1 MTLEDD
7 DPALEPERKPA
18 PDPWE
23 RMPGEPSEAW
33 ELFSRYVLSE
43 APSIAKFA
51 AEVGTHSRSALA
63 AMSARWR
70 WLARRDALTWHLHRE
85 AVQGAAEEARA
96 QGAAHA
102 RVTASLLDWAAES
115 IARRRAAGELLDARE
130 ATAAVKAMVDLQRVA
145 AGEPTARTA
154 IDLSRASDA
163 DLDALEKALARISAG
178 GSQES
183 SHAPP
188 EPIEKID
195 T

>member
-1 MTLEDD
+1 MNLEDD
-7 DPALEPERKPA
+7 DPAPEPERKPA

-43 APSIAKFA
+43 APSISKFA
-51 AEVGTHSRSALA
+51 AEVRTHSRPALA

-70 WLARRDALTWHLHRE
+70 WLARRDALTWHLQRE

-183 SHAPP
+183 SQEPP